1 MKGGEAQVPNGAG
14 GAIKVPATIAAER
27 RRIFEQVVQ
36 DDGRRMAQLA
46 FCLCNDRAQAED
58 LVSGAYARTWR
69 RWETGQVD
77 ELVPY
82 LRRTLV
88 NLARKSWRRELLFRR
103 YLTRSSVDLA
113 VGQDL
118 VREVEL
124 VDAVLRLPSR
134 QRAVMVL
141 RYFEDLNEEQT
152 AQLLGVAVGTV
163 KSRTSRALA
172 SLRATFEGD
181 LYA

>member
-1 MKGGEAQVPNGAG
+1 VPKGAG
-14 GAIKVPATIAAER
+14 GATKLSTTIAAQR
-27 RRIFEQVVQ
+27 RRVFEQVIQ

-46 FCLCNDRAQAED
+46 FCLCRDRAEAED
-58 LVSGAYARTWR
+58 LVSEAYARTWR

-88 NLARKSWRRELLFRR
+88 NLARKRWRRELLFRR
-103 YLTRSSVDLA
+103 SFSRSSVVLA
-113 VGQDL
+113 AGQDL

-124 VDAVLRLPSR
+124 VDAVLRLPSP

-141 RYFEDLNEEQT
+141 RYFEDLNEEET
-152 AQLLGVAVGTV
+152 AQLLGVAVGTI
-163 KSRTSRALA
+163 KSRTSRALS

>member
-1 MKGGEAQVPNGAG
+1 MPKAAA
-14 GAIKVPATIAAER
+14 GAINPSATIAAQR
-27 RRIFEQVVQ
+27 RRVFEQVVQ

-46 FCLCNDRAQAED
+46 FFLCRDRAEAED
-58 LVSGAYARTWR
+58 LVSEAYARTWR

-82 LRRTLV
+82 LRRTVV
-88 NLARKSWRRELLFRR
+88 NLARKRWRRELLFRR
-103 YLTRSSVDLA
+103 YQSRSSVAFA
-113 VGQDL
+113 VGQE
-118 VREVEL
+118 VAREVEL
-124 VDAVLRLPSR
+124 VDAVLRLPGP

-141 RYFEDLNEEQT
+141 RYFEDLNEEET

-163 KSRTSRALA
+163 KSRCSRALS
-172 SLRATFEGD
+172 SLRATFEAD